1 MRKRHLEDRGD
12 DAAVA
17 HVVARGDE
25 PLVNA
30 ELGRLPRLLEVRAV
44 VHVGGVVA
52 HLVVSLSQRGP
63 AEPALALLGA
73 KLHEHELAG
82 SQELEIGG
90 DRLRDVR
97 DGDVP
102 GHHDGS
108 GSLDHLAAGAGRHG
122 ERILAAV
129 DGHVELAHRLAERG
143 ARVKHV
149 RAVAGKLRRVH
160 PVARVLDV
168 LETGRVCEDEV
179 GEGLAESHS
188 RHRLRVD
195 HALDGLLAD
204 ARGAAGD
211 PVVGLRDDADVRD
224 RHLQR
229 PDALLLRDEPG
240 DGPVHLGGQEALAAH
255 RRKAEDAVESVRR
268 GGPLRKFQSL
278 GLEVHALEVVRLLG
292 HVAEHLLEVE
302 VLGNRRALGGGGV
315 HEFDAAAAVDA
326 AEDAKRAPLS
336 RANLLDD
343 GQRLGRDEHRAVLLV
358 LRAPYL
364 EHGEGGVAEL
374 HRSDVELAA
383 LGVDELL
390 AHVAVAPRALV
401 VDGENRVPPLELH
414 ARLDDA
420 VELVGHLRIPAL
432 HRVEVEVGVRL
443 VLAASLGGRRAA
455 AHADAIRRPANL
467 HHEHADVALLLL
479 QVGVVDLAE
488 PAAEH
493 DGLDPLAS
501 FAVGQALTERSAVP
515 RDERLAELVPV
526 IARAV
531 GRVDENLKRRRQ
543 VAGVVKVGVLVRLDV
558 VGDLEVT
565 DAVPCGT
572 RGEQRADAGGVGI
585 AHAPAGA
592 SLRTRVGRDA
602 RGEVVRLRGEQ
613 EVEVDHAGRERGR
626 AARVDGP
633 QRRVD
638 ESSNGGGVV
647 FKRNDRVV
655 SALALDRLLDHLEQ
669 ALGLGDA
676 VDDEVTAEEP
686 VARVLAVGLAHVE
699 ELDVGRVAADV
710 VPEEREVVVEVLLV
724 KGESH
729 LLVHLLE
736 RRPTL
741 GEDRNGVDLLR
752 DGIGRERRQ
761 RGVVDALGHPIVDER
776 GEREFGAVVD
786 RLTGGGHEGVAPGAL
801 QAGHLAKSGVLADG
815 HRVGGP
821 RGLKREP
828 RAHLDDVA
836 VELGRL
842 GEEVGLE
849 SLAQEPLERGQL
861 VGRERGGDLDVEAL
875 LGDHGR
881 DRAVHGVLGV
891 GLAA

>member
-1 MRKRHLEDRGD
+1 MRKRHLENRGD

-97 DGDVP
+97 DGDVA
-102 GHHDGS
+102 GHHDGP

-143 ARVKHV
+143 ASVKHV
-149 RAVAGKLRRVH
+149 RPVAGKLRRVH

-168 LETGRVCEDEV
+168 LEAGRVGEDEV

-211 PVVGLRDDADVRD
+211 PVVGLGDDADVSD
-224 RHLQR
+224 GHLQG

-420 VELVGHLRIPAL
+420 VELVGHLRVPAL
-432 HRVEVEVGVRL
+432 HCVEVEVGVRL
-443 VLAASLGGRRAA
+443 VLAASLGRRRAA

-467 HHEHADVALLLL
+467 HHEHADVPFLLL
-479 QVGVVDLAE
+479 QVAVVDLAK

-493 DGLDPLAS
+493 DGLDPLAPL
-501 FAVGQALTERSAVP
+501 AVGQTLTERTAVP

-526 IARAV
+526 IARPV
-531 GRVDENLKRRRQ
+531 GRVDEDLERRRQ
-543 VAGVVKVGVLVRLDV
+543 VGRVRKVGVLVRLDV

-565 DAVPCGT
+565 HAVPRRA
-572 RGEQRADAGGVGI
+572 RGEQRADAGGVRV
-585 AHAPAGA
+585 AHASTRA
-592 SLRTRVGRDA
+592 SLGAGVGRDA
-602 RGEVVRLRGEQ
+602 RGEIVRLRGEK

-647 FKRNDRVV
+647 FKRND
-655 SALALDRLLDHLEQ
+655 
-669 ALGLGDA
+669 
-676 VDDEVTAEEP
+676 
-686 VARVLAVGLAHVE
+686 
-699 ELDVGRVAADV
+699 
-710 VPEEREVVVEVLLV
+710 
-724 KGESH
+724 
-729 LLVHLLE
+729 
-736 RRPTL
+736 
-741 GEDRNGVDLLR
+741 
-752 DGIGRERRQ
+752 
-761 RGVVDALGHPIVDER
+761 
-776 GEREFGAVVD
+776 
-786 RLTGGGHEGVAPGAL
+786 
-801 QAGHLAKSGVLADG
+801 
-815 HRVGGP
+815 
-821 RGLKREP
+821 
-828 RAHLDDVA
+828 
-836 VELGRL
+836 
-842 GEEVGLE
+842 
-849 SLAQEPLERGQL
+849 
-861 VGRERGGDLDVEAL
+861 
-875 LGDHGR
+875 
-881 DRAVHGVLGV
+881 
-891 GLAA
+891 